1 MDFADTIPSN
11 GPESDNNES
20 LQLKNK
26 TDSASE
32 NKFSQLLS
40 NKAGK
45 HKTK

>member
-11 GPESDNNES
+11 GPESANNES
-20 LQLKNK
+20 LQLKKK
-26 TDSASE
+26 TDNASE
-32 NKFSQLLS
+32 NKFSKLLS